1 MTRTQ
6 FGLTPPDFN
15 GIGQENVGAGQV
27 NLHFCLRFLRT
38 FELLR
43 KQGLSMA
50 SASQRV
56 QQGKEKADP

>member
-38 FELLR
+38 FEVLR
-43 KQGLSMA
+43 KQGPSMA

-56 QQGKEKADP
+56 Q